1 MNRRDRLLH
10 AFHALSLTA
19 KDISRLTL
27 FDITEEKRTSGYIPI
42 KSTFRLGDAPIAIDA
57 EMQALLDDYL
67 NTEDLDEQLKPF
79 LDYRPNIGV
88 HLFPSYRSGRGMSVR
103 AIQRTLGS

>member
-27 FDITEEKRTSGYIPI
+27 YDITEEKRTSGYIPI
-42 KSTFRLGDAPIAIDA
+42 KATLCLGETSIAIDA

-79 LDYRPNIGV
+79 LDYRPNIGIHV
-88 HLFPSYRSGRGMSVR
+88 FPSYRSGKGMSVR
-103 AIQRTLGS
+103 AIQRMLGP